1 VKSTLLLVV
10 ATLMTLTIPLP
21 AKASLGGDITSVRAD
36 QALMKGTLQS
46 TKTTSYTIEE
56 VKAPTG
62 LLVREYLSA
71 SGQVFAITWQGST
84 RPNLQQILG
93 TYFQTYTQAAQ
104 AQKGRRVVRGPVLL
118 KQGGLVVQMGGHM
131 RWVVGRAYISGMVPP
146 TVQMEEIR

>member
-1 VKSTLLLVV
+1 MKSTLLLAV
-10 ATLMTLTIPLP
+10 ATLMTLAIPLP
-21 AKASLGGDITSVRAD
+21 ARASLGGDITSVQAD

-46 TKTTSYTIEE
+46 TKTASYTIEE

-71 SGQVFAITWQGST
+71 GGQVFAITWQGST

-104 AQKGRRVVRGPVLL
+104 AQKGRRVARGPVVL
-118 KQGGLVVQMGGHM
+118 KQGGLVVEMGGHM
-131 RWVVGRAYISGMVPP
+131 
-146 TVQMEEIR
+146 